1 MVNRKNKKGFTLIE
15 MIIVMA
21 LTVLTISVVSSV
33 FFMGNTVFSSAD
45 SKTTL
50 QMEKQ
55 DIEHELSK
63 INMQATGIS
72 EIKIGLGSISGSRL
86 DEWIDADKYSSVNE
100 ISIKYVDAEKQD
112 NHYIYTDK
120 HYKFSIEENG
130 KITVNGVESPVYTLT
145 MTEETEN
152 IKKTLSRNVL
162 DFKVKPNDKDGL
174 IFDILLKK
182 RSFKEVNEL
191 NVNFAVSF
199 RNRNSAL
206 DGA

>member
-72 EIKIGLGSISGSRL
+72 EIKIGSGSISGSRL

-112 NHYIYTDK
+112 NHYIYKDK

>member
-1 MVNRKNKKGFTLIE
+1 
-15 MIIVMA
+15 
-21 LTVLTISVVSSV
+21 
-33 FFMGNTVFSSAD
+33 
-45 SKTTL
+45 
-50 QMEKQ
+50 
-55 DIEHELSK
+55 
-63 INMQATGIS
+63 
-72 EIKIGLGSISGSRL
+72 
-86 DEWIDADKYSSVNE
+86 
-100 ISIKYVDAEKQD
+100 
-112 NHYIYTDK
+112 
-120 HYKFSIEENG
+120 
-130 KITVNGVESPVYTLT
+130 